1 MKFSIFYVICPEG
14 DESEADAYQKVMEQ
28 CQAADELGYYCAWFA
43 EHHFSKVGMCPD
55 PLLWCAALAQKT
67 KNIRLG
73 TAISIMPFHNPVRL
87 AEQAAVVDLL
97 SGGRLELGVGRG
109 SQPKEFKTF
118 GVKPSESRKRLVEG
132 MEIVSRLLEGEQVTF
147 EGEYYQCKDVQIFP
161 QPIQKPRPPIWLAGT
176 SPETYTYA
184 GKNGFKIM
192 ASAGFKG
199 PQVYRE
205 KMKLYEEA
213 VAAAGGDTSDI
224 DYTMTHRFYVCEDNE
239 QADYLKSF
247 ERGLS
252 SYLEYRSRVNE
263 VEFTD
268 EEGRHLQRNWSY
280 KLDVREFL
288 KGGGVIG
295 SAKENIQELYRLRD
309 DFGLNHVILGVYGDG
324 MKHEE
329 SLRLLERF
337 AKEVAPAMA

>member
-28 CQAADELGYYCAWFA
+28 CQAADELGYHCAWFA

-132 MEIVSRLLEGEQVTF
+132 LEIVSRLLEGEEVTF

-161 QPIQKPRPPIWLAGT
+161 RSIQKPRPPIWLAGT

-263 VEFTD
+263 VEFID
-268 EEGRHLQRNWSY
+268 EVGRHLQRNWSY

>member
-28 CQAADELGYYCAWFA
+28 CQAADELGYHCAWFA

-132 MEIVSRLLEGEQVTF
+132 LEIVSRLLEGEEVTF
-147 EGEYYQCKDVQIFP
+147 EGEFYQCRDVQIFP
-161 QPIQKPRPPIWLAGT
+161 RPIQKPRPPIWLAGT

-184 GKNGFKIM
+184 GENGFKIM

-213 VAAAGGDTSDI
+213 VAAAGGDLSDI

-239 QADYLKSF
+239 QADYLKNF
-247 ERGLS
+247 EQGLS
-252 SYLEYRSRVNE
+252 SYLEYRSWVNE

-295 SAKENIQELYRLRD
+295 SAKENIQELYRLKD

-329 SLRLLERF
+329 SLKLLERF

>member
-28 CQAADELGYYCAWFA
+28 CQAADELGYHCAWFA

-118 GVKPSESRKRLVEG
+118 GMKPSESRKRLVEG
-132 MEIVSRLLEGEQVTF
+132 LEIVSRLLEGEEVTF
-147 EGEYYQCKDVQIFP
+147 EGEFYQCRDVQIFP
-161 QPIQKPRPPIWLAGT
+161 RPIQKPRPPIWLAGT
-176 SPETYTYA
+176 SPETYAYA
-184 GKNGFKIM
+184 GENGFKIM

-239 QADYLKSF
+239 QADYLENF
-247 ERGLS
+247 EKGLS
-252 SYLEYRSRVNE
+252 SYLEYRSWVNE

-280 KLDVREFL
+280 QLDVREFL
-288 KGGGVIG
+288 KGGAVIG

-329 SLRLLERF
+329 SLGLLERF

>member
-67 KNIRLG
+67 QNIRLG

-118 GVKPSESRKRLVEG
+118 GMKPSESRKRLVEG
-132 MEIVSRLLEGEQVTF
+132 LEIVSRLLEGEEVTF

-161 QPIQKPRPPIWLAGT
+161 RSIQKPRPPIWLAGT

-205 KMKLYEEA
+205 KIKLYEEA

-239 QADYLKSF
+239 QSDYLKTF

-263 VEFTD
+263 VEFID

-329 SLRLLERF
+329 SLKLLERF

>member
-28 CQAADELGYYCAWFA
+28 CQAADELGYHCAWFA

-109 SQPKEFKTF
+109 SQPKEFKSF
-118 GVKPSESRKRLVEG
+118 GMKPSESRKRLVEG
-132 MEIVSRLLEGEQVTF
+132 MEIVSRLLEGEEVTF

-161 QPIQKPRPPIWLAGT
+161 RPIQKPRPPIWLAGT

-184 GKNGFKIM
+184 GENGFKIM

-280 KLDVREFL
+280 QLDVREFL

-329 SLRLLERF
+329 SLKLLERF

>member
-1 MKFSIFYVICPEG
+1 MKFSLFYVVCPREE
-14 DESEADAYQKVMEQ
+14 ESEADAYRRVMEQ
-28 CQAADELGYYCAWFA
+28 CQAADELGYHCVWFA
-43 EHHFSKVGMCPD
+43 EHHFSRVGMCPD
-55 PLLWCAALAQKT
+55 PLLLCAAVAQKT

-87 AEQAAVVDLL
+87 AEQAAMADLL
-97 SGGRLELGVGRG
+97 SGGRLDLGVGRG

-132 MEIVSRLLEGEQVTF
+132 LEIVSRLLEGENLTF
-147 EGEYYQCKDVQIFP
+147 EGEHYQCKDVRIFP
-161 QPIQKPRPPIWLAGT
+161 QPLQQPRPPIWLAGT
-176 SPETYTYA
+176 SPETYAYA
-184 GKNGFKIM
+184 GTNGFKIM

-199 PQVYRE
+199 PEVYRS
-205 KMKLYEEA
+205 KMKIYEEA
-213 VAAAGGDTSDI
+213 VAEAGGDVSEI
-224 DYTMTHRFYVCEDNE
+224 DYAMTHRFYVCEDDE
-239 QADYLKSF
+239 QVDYLKTF
-247 ERGLS
+247 EQGLS
-252 SYLEYRSRVNE
+252 SYLEYRARVNE
-263 VEFTD
+263 VEFSD

-295 SAKENIQELYRLRD
+295 SVEENVQELYRLRD

-329 SLRLLERF
+329 SLKLLERF
-337 AKEVAPAMA
+337 AKEVVPAVA